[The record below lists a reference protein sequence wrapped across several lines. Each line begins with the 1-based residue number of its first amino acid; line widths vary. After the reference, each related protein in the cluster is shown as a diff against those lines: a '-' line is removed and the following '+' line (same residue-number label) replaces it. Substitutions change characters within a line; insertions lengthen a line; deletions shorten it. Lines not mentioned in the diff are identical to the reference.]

1 MNHEYRRDQAA
12 ISMELVMKREIERT
26 QFIFNAVSALI
37 VFATMFSST
46 GWAQQS
52 ANAVVPTL
60 VRFGGLLTDVS
71 GMPMSGTVGVTFS
84 LYTDQRGG
92 APLWLE
98 TQNVVPDR
106 NGRYSVQLGSTKP
119 DGLPTGLFTSGEAR
133 WLGVRPEGLAEQPR
147 VLLLSV
153 PYALK
158 AGDAETLGGLPASAF
173 VLAAPASATLNT
185 TPEASA
191 PSASTAAPSSPP
203 PATNVT
209 GAGTLNFIPLWT
221 STSNI
226 ANSVLFQSGS
236 GVTAK
241 IGVNTTSPAATLD
254 VKGTANIQGLFSLP
268 ATGVATATGGRISQ
282 AQDFVASSFNSGTAA
297 AVSQTFQWRAEPTG
311 NNTATPAGT
320 LNLLFGSGATAPT
333 ETGLKLGSTGLFTFA
348 AGQKFP
354 GTGTI
359 TGVSTAAGGGL
370 SGGGTTG
377 ALSLSL
383 LKTCAANQTLQW
395 SGSAWVCATISGSGT
410 ITGVTAGT
418 DLTGGGTSGKV
429 TLNLD
434 TTKVPQLSGNNSFT
448 GNQTVN
454 GAITAI
460 SFSGSGA
467 AVTNV
472 NASQLGG
479 VGASGFAQLA
489 ANNTFSG
496 TQTVNSNVSVTS
508 PISFGAAINAT
519 NTGTGNGIQAF
530 AGNASGFALYGGN
543 SSSGNGVGGVSSTG
557 VGVYAQNN
565 SFSQGAL
572 YAEND
577 GFGPAGY
584 FKGGIQTTGKITT
597 YNNIATTANGVPSI
611 VAQVA
616 FFSNGSGDGSYQNLY
631 TPTNDGIFRIIA
643 FQECLATSG
652 GASIFS
658 IDFLWTLP
666 SGGQGF
672 GQDFG
677 GSCGSLSFNSAS
689 VLAHAKGGTPLQFN
703 YSGMDAPFQ
712 TTILVEQLL

>member
-1 MNHEYRRDQAA
+1 MTKQTEAKLYASGA
-12 ISMELVMKREIERT
+12 I
-26 QFIFNAVSALI
+26 FIILGTLLLSPNS
-37 VFATMFSST
+37 
-46 GWAQQS
+46 WAQQP
-52 ANAVVPTL
+52 AATTVPTL
-60 VRFGGLLTDVS
+60 VRYSGVLTDAA
-71 GMPMSGTVGVTFS
+71 GQPMRGTVGITFT
-84 LYTDQRGG
+84 LYSDQQGDV
-92 APLWLE
+92 PLWLE

-106 NGRYSVQLGSTKP
+106 NGHYSVQLGATRP
-119 DGLPTGLFTSGEAR
+119 GGLPTELFISGEAR
-133 WLGVRPEGLAEQPR
+133 WLGVQPEGQARQPR

-158 AGDAETLGGLPASAF
+158 AGDAETVGGLPASAF
-173 VLAAPASATLNT
+173 VLAASASSALNPASEVNASSTLNA
-185 TPEASA
+185 AS
-191 PSASTAAPSSPP
+191 SAASSTPP

-209 GAGTLNFIPLWT
+209 GTGTLNFIPLWT

-236 GVTAK
+236 GATAK
-241 IGVNTTSPAATLD
+241 VGINITSPAATLD

-268 ATGVATATGGRISQ
+268 ATSAATATSGRVSQ
-282 AQDFVASSFNSGTAA
+282 AQDLIASSFNSGTAA
-297 AVSQTFQWRAEPTG
+297 AVNQTFQWRAEPTG

-320 LNLLFGSGATAPT
+320 LNLLFGAGATAPT
-333 ETGLKLGSTGLFTFA
+333 ETGLKLSSAGLFTFA

-354 GTGTI
+354 GTSTI
-359 TGVSTAAGGGL
+359 TAVNTASGSGL

-383 LKTCAANQTLQW
+383 LKTCTANQTLQW
-395 SGSAWVCATISGSGT
+395 TGTAWVCATLSGSGT

-434 TTKVPQLSGNNSFT
+434 TTKVPQLNAVNTFT
-448 GNQTVN
+448 QTQVIS
-454 GAITAI
+454 AI
-460 SFSGSGA
+460 
-467 AVTNV
+467 NP
-472 NASQLGG
+472 LGG
-479 VGASGFAQLA
+479 ILQ
-489 ANNTFSG
+489 
-496 TQTVNSNVSVTS
+496 VTS
-508 PISFGAAINAT
+508 PYQAIAGTMTSNDSFTPAIL
-519 NTGTGNGIQAF
+519 
-530 AGNASGFALYGGN
+530 GNASATG
-543 SSSGNGVGGVSSTG
+543 SGSTIGVEGVSSTTSGYG
-557 VGVYAQNN
+557 VWGSNASGGIGVYAQNS

-584 FKGGIQTTGKITT
+584 FKGNIQTTGKITN
-597 YNNIATTANGVPSI
+597 YNNIATAANGVPSI
-611 VAQVA
+611 VSEVA
-616 FFSNGSGDGSYQNLY
+616 FFSNGSGDGSYQNLF
-631 TPTNDGIFRIIA
+631 TPANDGVFRIIA
-643 FQECLATSG
+643 FQECTATSG
-652 GASIFS
+652 GSTIFS

-689 VLAHAKGGTPLQFN
+689 VLAHVKGGTPLQFN